1 MKRHLP
7 FFIAIALT
15 CPLLAAAPAAAQEKG
30 GDLGVG
36 FIAGAPLG
44 FSAKYWF
51 DQRLAVDTALG
62 VEGGDFAAQA
72 DLLTHLHG
80 LLPKP
85 AKGSLPLYLGLGWK
99 YIDERR
105 DFLGIR
111 FLAGASYIVENQPLE
126 LFAEISPILR
136 VEPDTAGEI
145 GGGVGLRY
153 YFSLG
158 R

>member
-1 MKRHLP
+1 MKHRKLLWSLLSCA
-7 FFIAIALT
+7 F
-15 CPLLAAAPAAAQEKG
+15 LAAVPASAQEKG
-30 GDLGVG
+30 GDLGIG
-36 FIAGAPLG
+36 FIAGAPMG
-44 FSAKYWF
+44 FSAKYLLN
-51 DQRLAVDTALG
+51 RSLAVDTALG
-62 VEGGDFAAQA
+62 VEGGDFTAQA

-99 YIDERR
+99 FKDERR
-105 DFLGIR
+105 NFFGIR
-111 FLAGASYIVENQPLE
+111 FVAGASYIVENQPLE
-126 LFAEISPILR
+126 LFAEIAPILR
-136 VEPDTAGEI
+136 VEPDTAGCI